1 LGSRGTGLRA
11 VTDAEYG
18 ATVAARIDLTFDCE
32 NARLLREFWKT
43 ALGYVDEPP
52 PAPFKTRAEWLAQF
66 DRPEDD
72 SEDVGAWLCDPDG
85 VGPRLS
91 ILTVPEPKTAKNRL
105 HIDIRVSGHGSPGD
119 RWERIRTEAARLVQA
134 GGSVLEE
141 FEGHHILMA
150 DPEGNEFCVAST

>member
-1 LGSRGTGLRA
+1 M
-11 VTDAEYG
+11 
-18 ATVAARIDLTFDCE
+18 AARIDLTFDAT
-32 NARLLREFWKT
+32 NAGLLGEFWKT

-66 DRPEDD
+66 DLPEDD
-72 SEDVGAWLCDPDG
+72 SKDDGAWLCDPDG

-105 HIDIRVSGHGSPGD
+105 HIDIRVPGHGSPGE
-119 RWERIRTEAARLVQA
+119 RWERIRTEAARLVRA
-134 GGSVLEE
+134 GGSVLEQ

-150 DPEGNEFCVAST
+150 DPEGNEFCVASA